1 MNIGDKIKVI
11 DQDITGIIVE
21 DYGNKIVIEDDSS
34 EFEAPDNRLEYLKS
48 EVTLRGEY

>member
-34 EFEAPDNRLEYLKS
+34 EFEYPDNRLEYFKS
-48 EVTLRGEY
+48 EVTLKGEQ